1 MRAGFLLGVRR
12 SRDAP
17 PCGKIHAT
25 QRPGAYSRAMPLLLP
40 LVVVLL
46 LLLPPG
52 DARGAQGEVNATGDY
67 LARMDADRDGRVS
80 LLEYQDWLSYA
91 FDAMDRSGDARL
103 TPDELPGGKG
113 KVLTREQHRKRLA
126 DTFRKQDANRD
137 GYLSAR
143 ELAAPPR

>member
-1 MRAGFLLGVRR
+1 MPV
-12 SRDAP
+12 
-17 PCGKIHAT
+17 
-25 QRPGAYSRAMPLLLP
+25 PLLALA
-40 LVVVLL
+40 VVL

-52 DARGAQGEVNATGDY
+52 ARGAQGAVNATGDY

-91 FDAMDRSGDARL
+91 FDAMDRNGDARL

-113 KVLTREQHRKRLA
+113 RLLTRDEHRKRLA

-137 GYLSAR
+137 GHLSAR